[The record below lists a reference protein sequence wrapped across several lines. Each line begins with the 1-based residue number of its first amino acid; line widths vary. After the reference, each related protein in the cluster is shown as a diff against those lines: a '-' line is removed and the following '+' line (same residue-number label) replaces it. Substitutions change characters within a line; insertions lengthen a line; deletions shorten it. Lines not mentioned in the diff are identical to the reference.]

1 MKLLRLGIVLVVVL
15 LAVSVTPGI
24 AGGHGAAEPEPFG
37 AFECPCIS
45 NTSHPALKEPRD
57 ALVKMGYP
65 PTYGLLGCI
74 AHDQNLSNDGCNV
87 ANPPLF
93 CAAPWCSRV
102 VCAAFPVCIR

>member
-65 PTYGLLGCI
+65 PTYGLLGCM

-102 VCAAFPVCIR
+102 VCAACPVCIR